1 MSITELFKPVCTG
14 GPYGDCMSSYR
25 IEMRQPCT
33 IAQFVEFVNS
43 KGEWGTVY
51 INPRNWLGQGALAKF
66 EYDKHLRNKPLVI
79 TPNLQNKRIARIEA
93 HGGWSA
99 MDYSVFLYE
108 KE

>member
-14 GPYGDCMSSYR
+14 GPYGDCMSAYR

-43 KGEWGTVY
+43 KGEWGNVY
-51 INPRNWLGQGALAKF
+51 INPKNWLGQDALASF
-66 EYDKHLRNKPLVI
+66 EYNNHGSNKPLVI
-79 TPNLQNKRIARIEA
+79 PPYFHDMRIARIEA

-99 MDYSVFLYE
+99 MDYRVYLHE